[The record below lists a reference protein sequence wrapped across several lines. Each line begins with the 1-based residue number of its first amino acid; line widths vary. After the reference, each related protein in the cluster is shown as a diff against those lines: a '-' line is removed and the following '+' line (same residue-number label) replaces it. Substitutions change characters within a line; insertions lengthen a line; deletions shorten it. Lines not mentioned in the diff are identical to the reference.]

1 MFSTFIVKQGVFIY
15 EKDEM
20 KEVLNGSAESFLLS

>member
-1 MFSTFIVKQGVFIY
+1 MFSKYIVNQGVFIY

-20 KEVLNGSAESFLLS
+20 KEVLNGSAECFLLS